1 MKDKILSAIKAAL
14 GKTTSINDKTLSA
27 YVAII
32 AAQITDENQ
41 ISEAI
46 KPYVEVLK
54 EFQGNINSVAA
65 AAASAKETELK
76 TAKEKAEAEAAA
88 KKAAEEE
95 AANGSGSDLDAK
107 LQAMFDAKVKPI
119 QDELAAYKAK
129 EATTERQNSI
139 TAKAKELG
147 IPEERI
153 KQGFVIAEDADDAAI
168 GEYLSGIATYE
179 KSRELPFGN
188 RFPLQS
194 SDKITDEEAKAIAD
208 KMIV

>member
-1 MKDKILSAIKAAL
+1 MKTKII
-14 GKTTSINDKTLSA
+14 
-27 YVAII
+27 
-32 AAQITDENQ
+32 
-41 ISEAI
+41 EAI
-46 KPYVEVLK
+46 RNKYKNLGLGEK
-54 EFQGNINSVAA
+54 AIEAA
-65 AAASAKETELK
+65 AAYLEASLKEESEIETAVAGVEPILKAFQSDTDAIRTAKAAAEKRLAELD
-76 TAKEKAEAEAAA
+76 AKEKAAAEAAA

-129 EATTERQNSI
+129 EATTARQNSI

-188 RFPLQS
+188 HFPLQS
-194 SDKITDEEAKAIAD
+194 NDKISTDEAKAIAD

>member
-1 MKDKILSAIKAAL
+1 MKIKIISALKTKYANRGFGDKAFDGVAEYLSKTVTEESQIEDAVTGVDGLLKTFQ
-14 GKTTSINDKTLSA
+14 GEVDNVRREKTTL
-27 YVAII
+27 
-32 AAQITDENQ
+32 Q
-41 ISEAI
+41 
-46 KPYVEVLK
+46 K
-54 EFQGNINSVAA
+54 ELD
-65 AAASAKETELK
+65 ELK
-76 TAKEKAEAEAAA
+76 AKGDPAPAPPKED
-88 KKAAEEE
+88 KKPE
-95 AANGSGSDLDAK
+95 GDDLDAK

-129 EATTERQNSI
+129 EAASARQNSI